1 MTKHDKIQ
9 AAIWTPTMVTVAV
22 TAMYW
27 CGTDAPS
34 WGGLILCAAVA
45 GVCGAVDF
53 IYERRR
59 QHEKVQQGESR
70 AGERK
75 IDRPDN
81 SERHTVEARRHSV

>member
-34 WGGLILCAAVA
+34 WGGLLLCAGVA
-45 GVCGAVDF
+45 GVCGAMDF
-53 IYERRR
+53 IYESMKPITSSGRKRG
-59 QHEKVQQGESR
+59 QKNR
-70 AGERK
+70 ALKGPITK
-75 IDRPDN
+75 
-81 SERHTVEARRHSV
+81 